1 MKQGLQQLNE
11 VLSRMS
17 FINCPQAPHS
27 SNLLDELIKAPCLET
42 AFSTPSATPLLHNMA
57 AAHGYVIMFVHVCR
71 TGQVSL
77 STITYY
83 SWFLAVLFLKYLF
96 VYPSPLLHSDSY
108 IVG

>member
-1 MKQGLQQLNE
+1 MKQGLEQLNE

-17 FINCPQAPHS
+17 FINCPRAPHS

-71 TGQVSL
+71 TGQVTL
-77 STITYY
+77 STIAYY
-83 SWFLAVLFLKYLF
+83 SLSLAVLFQMYMF
-96 VYPSPLLHSDSY
+96 VYPGPLVRLD
-108 IVG
+108 